1 METIINIEN
10 ENLANYIMFKLDK
23 VDNGFTEEELNEITE
38 VVIDYN
44 NEIDSSFVFLEELSK
59 LKNLKTITLRNGYIF
74 NDNYNIFLNLNNLS
88 EFVFENCEFENA
100 NLIASLKLKS
110 LSLINCKIESYSF
123 VNVLKDLFELSIIN
137 GTIEIEKLNILNH
150 LKYLQI
156 SYSNISDDKD
166 LNIYALEELY
176 IDNTNI
182 SNFDFLNNLL
192 NLKRISIDESQYNNN
207 KELFNNLVRKNILV
221 LNENM
226 VEFGGKNNEI

>member
-1 METIINIEN
+1 M
-10 ENLANYIMFKLDK
+10 
-23 VDNGFTEEELNEITE
+23 
-38 VVIDYN
+38 
-44 NEIDSSFVFLEELSK
+44 
-59 LKNLKTITLRNGYIF
+59 
-74 NDNYNIFLNLNNLS
+74 
-88 EFVFENCEFENA
+88 
-100 NLIASLKLKS
+100 
-110 LSLINCKIESYSF
+110 F
-123 VNVLKDLFELSIIN
+123 VNVLKDLDELSIIN
-137 GTIEIEKLNILNH
+137 GTIEIEKLNMLNH